1 VTVITED
8 AWRQIA
14 AEVSKPEIADALIT
28 LASKTKYFDLAGY
41 MERDWLYNP
50 FHQVNGVDVESD
62 RSLPSIRVHHILRAD
77 LARHK
82 HDHPWDARTIILKG
96 WYKESREPAT
106 GFDYCE
112 LVPTEF
118 LRKEGDT
125 ARLRYGEYHNITE
138 VSEGGVWTMF
148 IMGPYQGTWG
158 FLVDGVKIPWR
169 EYEKLYP
176 QQATVEP

>member
-1 VTVITED
+1 
-8 AWRQIA
+8 
-14 AEVSKPEIADALIT
+14 
-28 LASKTKYFDLAGY
+28 
-41 MERDWLYNP
+41 
-50 FHQVNGVDVESD
+50 
-62 RSLPSIRVHHILRAD
+62 
-77 LARHK
+77 
-82 HDHPWDARTIILKG
+82 LKG

-112 LVPTEF
+112 LAPTEF

-125 ARLRYGEYHNITE
+125 AQLRYGEYHNITE

-176 QQATVEP
+176 Q